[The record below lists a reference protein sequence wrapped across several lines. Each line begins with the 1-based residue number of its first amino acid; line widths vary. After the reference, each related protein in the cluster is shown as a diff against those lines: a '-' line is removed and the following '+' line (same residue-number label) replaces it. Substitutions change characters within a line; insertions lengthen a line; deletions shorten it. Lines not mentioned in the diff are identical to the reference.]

1 MLLSTAT
8 IIELAIMILLII
20 EFLLMSRFLNNI
32 LNEEQKKMNAI
43 KNNLTKNV
51 QIKSDLDKKGE
62 EEKLDEILPRDND
75 LKSQ

>member
-1 MLLSTAT
+1 
-8 IIELAIMILLII
+8 MILLII